1 MINLEDTTM
10 TKKVYNLPAVE
21 VTRLASMTLMQS
33 VSPAASGGAGK
44 VNTGIETNDQW

>member
-21 VTRLASMTLMQS
+21 VTHIALESIVLAG
-33 VSPAASGGAGK
+33 SPAASSGK
-44 VNTGIETNDQW
+44 DKINNIETNDQW

>member
-21 VTRLASMTLMQS
+21 VTHIALESIVLAG
-33 VSPAASGGAGK
+33 SPAASGGAGK
-44 VNTGIETNDQW
+44 VNTGVETDDQW

>member
-21 VTRLASMTLMQS
+21 VTHLASMTLMQS
-33 VSPAASGGAGK
+33 VSPTNGAGK
-44 VNTGIETNDQW
+44 VNIGIDTDDQW

>member
-21 VTRLASMTLMQS
+21 VTHIALESIVLAG
-33 VSPAASGGAGK
+33 SPAPTGDMEIHA
-44 VNTGIETNDQW
+44 GIETNDQW